1 MKKIDIIKSFSL
13 EDLKVYLSLVDSY
26 GSIDEMRNE
35 LITEINRREEEKN
48 KSLNAR
54 FTIEMFKEYN
64 MFYQDEM
71 YVLEINGIRNLQDLI
86 DCDLDSLVGINAS
99 IKEKLSWAR
108 NFYNMKPITD
118 SKVKQKG
125 KGKKQL

>member
-1 MKKIDIIKSFSL
+1 MYKKGLFDSFTTKQLKDTLDLVCAFEGKDDLLMGIHCEIK
-13 EDLKVYLSLVDSY
+13 
-26 GSIDEMRNE
+26 
-35 LITEINRREEEKN
+35 RRELESQQ
-48 KSLNAR
+48 SLNAR

-64 MFYQDEM
+64 MFYSDELK
-71 YVLEINGIRNLQDLI
+71 VLEINGIRNLQDLI

-125 KGKKQL
+125 KKQL